1 MIRNWQRAYKV
12 IKVYEGGNVDHPADP
27 GGRTSRGVTQ
37 RVYDAYRVKNGKQKQ
52 DVYKASNAEVSEI
65 YHDQYW
71 KVAKCDELPSGVD
84 LVVFDISVNSGPKRA
99 YKILQAAL
107 RKRGNTNCP
116 VDGVPGMVTVQAVV
130 DDSDNDL
137 LIAEMGRR
145 RLAFYMA
152 LDGWKVFGK
161 GWRARND
168 NCVKIAQAWA
178 NGSVGPRPVQI
189 DDMAKALDTD
199 ITKSPVNPSTG
210 TGVSVA
216 GAAGSSG
223 VEVLQGQLDSAQA
236 ALSPLSD
243 YLVYAQYACTAIV
256 VLGVIITAY
265 GLYKNWKAR
274 RVEQADTD
282 VLA

>member
-12 IKVYEGGNVDHPADP
+12 IKVYEGGNVDHPKDP

-52 DVYKASNAEVSEI
+52 DVYKASSAEVSEI

-137 LIAEMGRR
+137 LIAEMGKR
-145 RLAFYMA
+145 RLAFYQNLA
-152 LDGWKVFGK
+152 GWKTFGK
-161 GWRARND
+161 GWEARNA
-168 NCVKIAQAWA
+168 NCTKIAQAWA
-178 NGSVGPRPVQI
+178 NGSVGPKPVQI
-189 DDMAKALDTD
+189 DDMAKAMDAD

-256 VLGVIITAY
+256 VLGVVLTAY
-265 GLYKNWKAR
+265 GLYRNWKAR

>member
-12 IKVYEGGNVDHPADP
+12 IKVYEGGNVDHPKDP

-37 RVYDAYRVKNGKQKQ
+37 RVYDAYRVKNGKPKQ
-52 DVYKASNAEVSEI
+52 DVYKASDAEVSEI

-107 RKRGNTNCP
+107 RKRGNLNCP

-137 LIAEMGRR
+137 LIAEMGKR

-152 LDGWKVFGK
+152 LDGWKTFGK
-161 GWRARND
+161 GWRARNE
-168 NCVKIAQAWA
+168 NCTKIAQAWA
-178 NGSVGPRPVQI
+178 NGSVGPKPVQI
-189 DDMAKALDTD
+189 DEMAKAMDTD
-199 ITKSPVNPSTG
+199 ILKSPVNPSTG

-223 VEVLQGQLDSAQA
+223 VEVLQGQLDSAQY
-236 ALSPLSD
+236 ALTPLAD
-243 YLVYAQYACTAIV
+243 YLTYAQYACTAIV
-256 VLGVIITAY
+256 LLGVALTAY
-265 GLYKNWKAR
+265 GLYRNWKAR
-274 RVEQADTD
+274 NVEQADT
-282 VLA
+282 

>member
-12 IKVYEGGNVDHPADP
+12 IKVYEGGNVDHPKDP

-37 RVYDAYRVKNGKQKQ
+37 RVYDAYCVKNDKQKQ
-52 DVYKASNAEVSEI
+52 DVYKASSAEVSEI

-256 VLGVIITAY
+256 VLGVALTAY
-265 GLYKNWKAR
+265 GLYRNWKAR
-274 RVEQADTD
+274 NVEQADT
-282 VLA
+282 

>member
-12 IKVYEGGNVDHPADP
+12 IKVYEGGNVDHPKDP

-37 RVYDAYRVKNGKQKQ
+37 RVYDAYCVKNDKQKQ
-52 DVYKASNAEVSEI
+52 DVYKASSAEVSEI

-265 GLYKNWKAR
+265 GLYRNWKAR

>member
-12 IKVYEGGNVDHPADP
+12 IKVYEGGNVDHPKDP

-52 DVYKASNAEVSEI
+52 DVYKASSAEVSEI

-178 NGSVGPRPVQI
+178 NGSVGPKPVQI
-189 DDMAKALDTD
+189 DEMAKAMDAD
-199 ITKSPVNPSTG
+199 IVKSPVNPSTG

>member
-12 IKVYEGGNVDHPADP
+12 IKVYEGGNVDHPKDP

-52 DVYKASNAEVSEI
+52 DVYKASSAEVSEI

-137 LIAEMGRR
+137 LIAEMGKR

-152 LDGWKVFGK
+152 LDGWKTFGK
-161 GWRARND
+161 GWRARNE
-168 NCVKIAQAWA
+168 NCTKIAQAWA
-178 NGSVGPRPVQI
+178 NGSVGPKPVQI
-189 DDMAKALDTD
+189 DEMAKAMDTD
-199 ITKSPVNPSTG
+199 ILKSPVNPSTG

-223 VEVLQGQLDSAQA
+223 VEVLQGQLDSAQY
-236 ALSPLSD
+236 ALTPLAD
-243 YLVYAQYACTAIV
+243 YLTYAQYACTAIV
-256 VLGVIITAY
+256 LLGVALTAY
-265 GLYKNWKAR
+265 GLYRNWKAR
-274 RVEQADTD
+274 NVEQADT
-282 VLA
+282 

>member
-12 IKVYEGGNVDHPADP
+12 IKVYEGGNVDHPKDP

-52 DVYKASNAEVSEI
+52 DVYKASSAEVSEI

-137 LIAEMGRR
+137 LIAEMGKR

-152 LDGWKVFGK
+152 LDGWKTFGK

-178 NGSVGPRPVQI
+178 NGSVGPKPVKI
-189 DDMAKALDTD
+189 DEMAKAMDAD

-256 VLGVIITAY
+256 VLGVVITAY
-265 GLYKNWKAR
+265 GLYRNWKAR

>member
-12 IKVYEGGNVDHPADP
+12 IKVYEGGNVDHPKDP

-52 DVYKASNAEVSEI
+52 DVYKASSAEVSEI

-265 GLYKNWKAR
+265 GLYRNWKAR